1 MCDTAGSIKKWA
13 MSYYQSTSA
22 EASAHDSRPVNL
34 SLDRV
39 DDDSED
45 EKVVEKEP
53 VKGPA
58 GGGTVNSTTPTA
70 NVKQVAAVSQGQ
82 TLT

>member
-1 MCDTAGSIKKWA
+1 MCDTGGSFKKWA

-22 EASAHDSRPVNL
+22 EAAAHDSRPVNL

-39 DDDSED
+39 DDDSDNEKVD
-45 EKVVEKEP
+45 EKGP
-53 VKGPA
+53 VKKPA

-70 NVKQVAAVSQGQ
+70 DVKQVAAVSQGQ